1 MVAITK
7 DNGFKMSRM
16 DMVSTK
22 IQRIN
27 VNIKENGKM
36 VKKKVQENRNFQ
48 MEQSMQATLE
58 MI

>member
-36 VKKKVQENRNFQ
+36 VKKKV
-48 MEQSMQATLE
+48 
-58 MI
+58 